1 MWLENNEA
9 EIPQDYGKL
18 KQQNI
23 KLRNELKQINEFL
36 SKQIEKKQDQQ
47 ISQRHQLNTTVDLR
61 EDTLK
66 AELLNAQKQ
75 IKIQLKQIQILQNR
89 QELLSLDNIVQL
101 QSQVK
106 KLMDKVKELEQENKI
121 LSSING
127 KQEKK
132 LIELSQDDYVKNRID
147 QLESE
152 NQFLK
157 QKVIAQSK
165 AERSQSVQ
173 VTKIEPILKPI
184 QLTQKQQELMK
195 EKDLFINQLQ
205 TKLQEQDKHINI
217 LKNLKTQY
225 DKQISQM
232 AHRIKQ
238 LETQLLILGQQLQDK
253 NSELNKKN
261 HLLPNLSARNQRH
274 QQQKINLSVD
284 NGLLVDQ
291 PKTQVQINQQYS
303 KLPSEVQSRRQP
315 ALDLSSQTLRSQNFI
330 NNELNQD
337 IKILRIEQVGQKNQ
351 QEFHFDIP
359 QYFRLHNLKLWW
371 KEDYL
376 QGLQAYYHSANQIV
390 NGQIFCQSN
399 LEELNQQ
406 SFELHQSDW
415 IHQIGVGFESNK
427 IKFVKIISNQ
437 NCVLKFGSEM
447 EKIQEICSG
456 KNEIMGTIEV
466 SFNQLFIAS
475 IGLKVYD
482 EKLFDKI

>member
-9 EIPQDYGKL
+9 DIPQDYGKL

-121 LSSING
+121 LISING

-132 LIELSQDDYVKNRID
+132 LVELSQDDYVKNRID

-173 VTKIEPILKPI
+173 ITKVEPILKPI
-184 QLTQKQQELMK
+184 QLSQKQQELMK
-195 EKDLFINQLQ
+195 EKDLFISQMQ

-217 LKNLKTQY
+217 LKNLKNQY
-225 DKQISQM
+225 DKQIGHM

-261 HLLPNLSARNQRH
+261 HLLPNLSARNQRN
-274 QQQKINLSVD
+274 QQQRINLSVD
-284 NGLLVDQ
+284 NGLVDQ
-291 PKTQVQINQQYS
+291 PKTQIQINQQYS
-303 KLPSEVQSRRQP
+303 KLPSEVQSKRQP
-315 ALDLSSQTLRSQNFI
+315 TLDLSSQTLRSQNHI
-330 NNELNQD
+330 NNEQNQD
-337 IKILRIEQVGQKNQ
+337 MKILRIEQVGQKNQ
-351 QEFHFDIP
+351 QEFHSDIP

-376 QGLQAYYHSANQIV
+376 QGLQAYYHNANQIV
-390 NGQIFCQSN
+390 NGQIFCLSN

-415 IHQIGVGFESNK
+415 IHQIGFGFENDK

-466 SFNQLFIAS
+466 SFNQSS